1 MLLEDVARMARETG
15 AETGRTT
22 LNPRVMEALGRV
34 ARHRLV
40 PADDEGQA
48 YRNSPLS
55 IGFGQTIS
63 QPFIVALMTDLLELK
78 AGDKVLEVGTGSG
91 YQAAVLAELG
101 ARVYTTEII
110 EELGRAAQERLSAL
124 GYDAIVLRIGDG
136 SAGWPEQAPFD
147 GIVVTAAPP
156 AVRPVCHA
164 RGPDR
169 PDRPPRPDGPVQL
182 RGDTVTYDLPP
193 ELAVE
198 ADGQVRTVLINRPE
212 QLNAVNQ
219 PLHWALA
226 NVWRQLAADAGAR
239 VVILTG
245 AGRAFSAGGD
255 LDWITTFLD
264 DPVARDESLREGA
277 QIIEELLRFPLPVI
291 AAVNGPAVGLGCSLA
306 VLCDIVLIS
315 QAAHLADPHVSVGLV
330 AGDGGAACWPPLT
343 PILRSREYLYTGD
356 RIPAATAVE
365 LGLATR
371 VTAPEDLM
379 PEARRLAVR
388 LASQPAEAIQGTKR
402 VVNLHLSQALS
413 GAMQSGFAAEAGT
426 MRSAEHRDRLLAL
439 RRSATR

>member
-1 MLLEDVARMARETG
+1 M
-15 AETGRTT
+15 
-22 LNPRVMEALGRV
+22 
-34 ARHRLV
+34 
-40 PADDEGQA
+40 
-48 YRNSPLS
+48 
-55 IGFGQTIS
+55 
-63 QPFIVALMTDLLELK
+63 
-78 AGDKVLEVGTGSG
+78 
-91 YQAAVLAELG
+91 
-101 ARVYTTEII
+101 
-110 EELGRAAQERLSAL
+110 
-124 GYDAIVLRIGDG
+124 
-136 SAGWPEQAPFD
+136 
-147 GIVVTAAPP
+147 
-156 AVRPVCHA
+156 
-164 RGPDR
+164 
-169 PDRPPRPDGPVQL
+169 
-182 RGDTVTYDLPP
+182 TYDLPQ

-198 ADGQVRTVLINRPE
+198 ADGQVRTVLINRPDA
-212 QLNAVNQ
+212 LNAVNK

-226 NVWRQLAADAGAR
+226 NVWRQLTADTEAR

-291 AAVNGPAVGLGCSLA
+291 AAVNGPAVG
-306 VLCDIVLIS
+306 
-315 QAAHLADPHVSVGLV
+315 VGLA
-330 AGDGGAACWPPLT
+330 AGDGGAAFWPLLT

-371 VTAPEDLM
+371 TTAPEDLM
-379 PEARRLAVR
+379 PEARRLAAR
-388 LASQPAEAIQGTKR
+388 LASQPAEALQGTKR

-413 GAMQSGFAAEAGT
+413 GAMQSGFAAEAVT